1 MTPHIFMFLI
11 TISVIS
17 YIVYNI
23 IKDKPVINIFIAV
36 IIQSILLFII
46 RFFWLKQAFSDAFA
60 LSFDLL
66 TIIIVVIYSIY
77 KIINKKHR
85 KT

>member
-1 MTPHIFMFLI
+1 MIPHIFMFLI

-17 YIVYNI
+17 YIVYNF

-46 RFFWLKQAFSDAFA
+46 RFFWLNQTFSDAFT

-66 TIIIVVIYSIY
+66 TIIIAVSYTHLTLPTSDLV
-77 KIINKKHR
+77 
-85 KT
+85 